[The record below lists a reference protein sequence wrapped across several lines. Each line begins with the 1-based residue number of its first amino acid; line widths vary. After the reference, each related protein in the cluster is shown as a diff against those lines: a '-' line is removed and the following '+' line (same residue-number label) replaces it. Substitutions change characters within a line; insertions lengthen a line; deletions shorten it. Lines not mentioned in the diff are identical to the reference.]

1 MSPPDGAGTDAMPY
15 GPIQMLVLEFD
26 RTQFEGEIMPE
37 LHRLK
42 DAGTVRLIDL
52 LFVTKQENGEI
63 EVIQT
68 SDLTTDEAIEFGATI
83 GALVG
88 LGTDSEEE
96 AAAAL
101 VAGALEGEDGH
112 ILDEAEV
119 WYLADALPVGSSA
132 AVALIEHLWAIP
144 LRDKIVQAGGIAL
157 ADEWIHPADLIAVGA
172 AAGSI
177 AGAGKTGA

>member
-1 MSPPDGAGTDAMPY
+1 MSPADGAGTDAMPY

-26 RTQFEGEIMPE
+26 RTRFEGEIMPE

-42 DAGTVRLIDL
+42 DDGTVRLIDL
-52 LFVTKQENGEI
+52 LFVTKREDGEI

-68 SDLTTDEAIEFGATI
+68 SDLTTDEAIDFGATI

-96 AAAAL
+96 AASAL
-101 VAGALEGEDGH
+101 VAGAVAGEDGH
-112 ILDEAEV
+112 ILDETEV
-119 WYLADALPVGSSA
+119 WYLADAIPAGSSA
-132 AVALIEHLWAIP
+132 AVVLIEHLWAIP
-144 LRDKIVQAGGIAL
+144 LRDKIVDAGGVAL

-172 AAGSI
+172 AA
-177 AGAGKTGA
+177 ATAH

>member
-1 MSPPDGAGTDAMPY
+1 MSPADGAGTDAMPY

-26 RTQFEGEIMPE
+26 RTRFEGEIMPE

-88 LGTDSEEE
+88 LGTDSEED
-96 AAAAL
+96 AASAL

-112 ILDEAEV
+112 ILDETEV
-119 WYLADALPVGSSA
+119 WYLADAIPAGSSA
-132 AVALIEHLWAIP
+132 AVVLIEHLWAIP
-144 LRDKIVQAGGIAL
+144 LRDKIVNAGGVAL
-157 ADEWIHPADLIAVGA
+157 ADEWLHPADLIAVGA
-172 AAGSI
+172 AA
-177 AGAGKTGA
+177 ARAR

>member
-1 MSPPDGAGTDAMPY
+1 MSPTDRAGADTMPY

-26 RTQFEGEIMPE
+26 RARFEGEIMPE

-42 DAGTVRLIDL
+42 DDGTVRLIDL
-52 LFVTKQENGEI
+52 LFVTKREDGEI

-112 ILDEAEV
+112 ILDETEV
-119 WYLADALPVGSSA
+119 WYLADAIPAGSSA
-132 AVALIEHLWAIP
+132 AVVLIEHLWAIP
-144 LRDKIVQAGGIAL
+144 LRDKIVNAGGVAL
-157 ADEWIHPADLIAVGA
+157 ADEWLHPADLIAVGA
-172 AAGSI
+172 AA
-177 AGAGKTGA
+177 ARAR

>member
-1 MSPPDGAGTDAMPY
+1 MSPTDRAGADTMPY

-26 RTQFEGEIMPE
+26 RTRFEGEIMPE

-42 DAGTVRLIDL
+42 DDGTVRLIDL
-52 LFVTKQENGEI
+52 LFVTKREDGEI

-101 VAGALEGEDGH
+101 VAGAL
-112 ILDEAEV
+112 
-119 WYLADALPVGSSA
+119 
-132 AVALIEHLWAIP
+132 
-144 LRDKIVQAGGIAL
+144 
-157 ADEWIHPADLIAVGA
+157 
-172 AAGSI
+172 
-177 AGAGKTGA
+177 

>member
-1 MSPPDGAGTDAMPY
+1 MSTADRAGADTMPY

-26 RTQFEGEIMPE
+26 RARFEGEIMPE

-42 DAGTVRLIDL
+42 DDGTVRLIDL
-52 LFVTKQENGEI
+52 LFVTKREDGEI

-112 ILDEAEV
+112 ILDETEV
-119 WYLADALPVGSSA
+119 WYLADAIPAGSSA
-132 AVALIEHLWAIP
+132 AVVLIEHLWAIP
-144 LRDKIVQAGGIAL
+144 LRDKIVNAGGVAL
-157 ADEWIHPADLIAVGA
+157 ADEWLHPADLIAVGA
-172 AAGSI
+172 AA
-177 AGAGKTGA
+177 ATAR

>member
-1 MSPPDGAGTDAMPY
+1 
-15 GPIQMLVLEFD
+15 
-26 RTQFEGEIMPE
+26 
-37 LHRLK
+37 
-42 DAGTVRLIDL
+42 
-52 LFVTKQENGEI
+52 ENGEI

-96 AAAAL
+96 AASAL

-112 ILDEAEV
+112 ILDETEV
-119 WYLADALPVGSSA
+119 WYLADAIPAGSSA

-144 LRDKIVQAGGIAL
+144 LRDKIVDAGGIAL

-172 AAGSI
+172 TAA
-177 AGAGKTGA
+177 AAR